1 MSDDEGIEP
10 GVIRL
15 DVGLRD
21 GEVDAQKDQQGAQA
35 HRHQRERGGLGAR
48 VEADDEDVHGA
59 HH

>member
-1 MSDDEGIEP
+1 MRALKP

-21 GEVDAQKDQQGAQA
+21 GEIDTQKDQQGAQA
-35 HRHQRERGGLGAR
+35 HRHQRERGGLGPR